1 MHVRTLV
8 DLHNTRLAI
17 ENLRRISDRL
27 VGLGPFGIGLD
38 GLLGAIPGLG
48 EFFGAIYSVGAG
60 VLLFYQGWRARASAG
75 VLFQVGLL
83 ITARTLS
90 NFIPVAGGVVDMLFT
105 AHKWSADL
113 LLANMDRSLYI
124 EGDREAAQSAP
135 EFLALMDR
143 IRAGEEKRRVVFLD

>member
-17 ENLRRISDRL
+17 ENLRRVSDRL

-60 VLLFYQGWRARASAG
+60 VLLFYHGWRGRASAG
-75 VLFQVGLL
+75 VLFQVGFL
-83 ITARTLS
+83 IAARTLS
-90 NFIPVAGGVVDMLFT
+90 NFIPIAGGLVDMLFT
-105 AHKWSADL
+105 AHRWSADL
-113 LLANMDRSLYI
+113 ILANMDRSLYI
-124 EGDREAAQSAP
+124 EGDRAEAERSP
-135 EFLALMDR
+135 EYAVLMDR
-143 IRAGEEKRRVVFLD
+143 IRSGEERRRVVFLD

>member
-17 ENLRRISDRL
+17 ENLRRVSDRL

-60 VLLFYQGWRARASAG
+60 VLLFYHGWRGRASAG
-75 VLFQVGLL
+75 VLFQVGIL
-83 ITARTLS
+83 IAARTLS
-90 NFIPVAGGVVDMLFT
+90 NFIPIAGRGNARSQSPDPSALD
-105 AHKWSADL
+105 ARSLARSAWSAARVSKSSATTRQQASSHMRCCDE
-113 LLANMDRSLYI
+113 
-124 EGDREAAQSAP
+124 EGA
-135 EFLALMDR
+135 
-143 IRAGEEKRRVVFLD
+143 